1 MIKARFAMPLVREKE
16 KQYYT
21 YADVLAWD
29 EGERYE
35 LFDGE
40 AFLMAPP
47 NRIHQEILMELSA
60 QLHAFCKGTACRV
73 YPAPFG
79 VRLFPREDN
88 GDDTF
93 FEPDITVVC
102 DPAKLD
108 DQGCRGVP
116 DMVVEILSPSTAR
129 HDFLYKFNTYRRA
142 GVREY
147 WIVNPDEKILQTYI
161 LDGDAYKVSGYDAGD
176 TVPVT
181 VLPGCSIDL
190 ATVFPPDPAV

>member
-1 MIKARFAMPLVREKE
+1 MIIKRFIMPLARKKE
-16 KQYYT
+16 NQYYT
-21 YADVLAWD
+21 YADVLTWD

-47 NRIHQEILMELSA
+47 NRIHQKILGELFVR
-60 QLHAFCKGTACRV
+60 LHAFSKEKVCEV

-88 GDDTF
+88 SDDTF

-102 DPAKLD
+102 NPARLD
-108 DQGCRGVP
+108 DQGCRGAP
-116 DMVVEILSPSTAR
+116 DMVVQILSPSTAR
-129 HDFLYKFNTYRRA
+129 HDFLYKFNAYRRA

-147 WIVNPDEKILQTYI
+147 WIVNPDEKILQVYI
-161 LDGDAYKVSGYDAGD
+161 LDGDAYKVSGYGAGD

-181 VLPGCSIDL
+181 ILPGCHIDL
-190 ATVFPPDPAV
+190 AAVFSPEAAV